1 MSERDSNR
9 QWNKRVTMHYDET
22 TGRWHVMNAAC
33 NPLYNQD
40 IQLATEIARLAEVDR
55 SVEDWMDCDDA
66 EKIWQ
71 KMVDSASE

>member
-1 MSERDSNR
+1 MSRRS
-9 QWNKRVTMHYDET
+9 RVTLRYNEES
-22 TGRWHVMNAAC
+22 GRYHVENASG

-40 IQLATEIARLAEVDR
+40 IQLATELARLDVIDK
-55 SVEDWMDCDDA
+55 SVEEWLDCDDA